1 MTDTSTYPLSPMQQG
16 MLFHQLLEPGSGA
29 DIEQMILRV
38 DEPIDAAAF
47 AIAWEHAARRH
58 EVLRTSFRLD
68 QSAVPL
74 QQVHPRAPMEL
85 TEVDQTAYLE
95 EQADARLGEWL
106 ARDRVRGFDLSQAP
120 LSRITIFRRRR
131 GRCVVVWTFHH
142 VILDGRSFP
151 IVLADV
157 VRAYD
162 ARRAGCEIELPPS
175 VPYRTF
181 IEWLDDYDREAAAEY
196 WRATMAGF
204 ATPTPIT
211 IAGVGGVEG
220 RTGFAE
226 VRTRMSA
233 ASTAALGRVADEVGV
248 TVNTLLQGAWARLL
262 SIYADQ
268 TDVVFGATRA
278 CRYGTVPEAETIA
291 GLFINTLPMRITIP
305 ESATVREW
313 LLGIRAQH
321 VAMRAVEHTPLV
333 EVQAHSAVGPGTRLF
348 DTILVFESYQLDPR
362 LRSEI
367 GTGDRIAYE
376 LLEQTN
382 YPLLLSVY
390 GGDELDLRLEFDRS
404 RFDDAMAERAL
415 HHVVNLLE
423 AMADDPDAPV
433 LDLHCLGSEERTLL
447 VHTWNPDATD
457 TAPINT
463 APINTPPINMVDR
476 WRDRVRRSPDAVA
489 LIGSDRS
496 LTYADADAESER
508 LAARLHGSG
517 AGPGAT
523 VGIILDRSVDA
534 ILAMLATLKSGAAY
548 LPLDRSYPS
557 ERLQHMLTDSGARV
571 LVTASSLRS
580 SIAPL
585 VEPLPGLAVVELD
598 DDTID
603 ADTIDGARP
612 GPAETITTDT
622 PAYIIY
628 TSGSTGTPKGVVVSH
643 GALVNHAD
651 GVTMAYDL
659 VPEDRVL
666 QFAALS
672 FDVAA
677 EEIFPTWM
685 AGGTVVVR
693 TEEVATDFD
702 ELHRVVVD
710 HEVTVLNLPAAYW
723 STWVDHLVADP
734 DIDLPASLRLVITG
748 SEKVSTRDHRRWT
761 DRVGRS
767 VRWLNAYGPTEA
779 TITASVH
786 DPAGSDPPPGAT
798 MPIGRP
804 IGNVTLH
811 VLDGRGRPTPLGVP
825 GELHIGGRGVAIG
838 YHERPDLTAE
848 RFVAD
853 PFTERPGARM
863 YRTGDLARWLPDGTV
878 EFLGRIDDQVK
889 VRGFRIELGEIEAM
903 LCSLDSVTDAAVVA
917 RPDPT
922 GESRLFAHVVAADP
936 DAAPAVEELRAG
948 LAERLPSYMIPAGY
962 AFLPALP
969 LTPSGKIDR
978 KALPDLAVD
987 ERPDEAHVAPRT
999 RLERDLAAAWSVV
1012 LGTDEPGVNDNF
1024 FASGGNSL
1032 TAIRLFSAIQGLT
1045 GRRLQ
1050 LAELF
1055 AAPTIA
1061 QLAATLGDESPHDA
1075 PAALP
1080 GWVFPVKSTGSKTP
1094 LFHLGGASVLV
1105 NLANHL
1111 SEDRPLYALLEQ
1123 DLEADH
1129 FHTSVA
1135 AIVPHCIEGLRAV
1148 QPRGPYLIAGLCFG
1162 GVVAL
1167 EMARRLR
1174 EEGDEVGFVLMI
1186 DSFAP
1191 GALTLRTGTTA
1202 AGEPTAAGD
1211 ASRPRR
1217 SYTVSRLWRKGTA
1230 RVWRACWPTLHE
1242 LSRRSGRPMPSWL
1255 RDVEEANTIASDAY
1269 EAQPYDGDVT
1279 LFIASDKIAQFAI
1292 APRNGWGE
1300 LVSGTLDVEEVVG
1313 GHLSVYAE
1321 PHVADLAA
1329 KLNARLDRLPY

>member
-58 EVLRTSFRLD
+58 EVLRTSFRWD

-233 ASTAALGRVADEVGV
+233 ASTAALGRVADQVGV

-969 LTPSGKIDR
+969 LTQRKDR
-978 KALPDLAVD
+978 SQGAS
-987 ERPDEAHVAPRT
+987 RPGRRRAPRRSPRRT
-999 RLERDLAAAWSVV
+999 PDPARAGPRRSLERRARHRRARRQRQLLRLRWQLPHGHPALLRDPGAHRSTAATRRAVRGAHHRAAGGDAGRRITARRAGRAAGMGVPGQVDRLED
-1012 LGTDEPGVNDNF
+1012 
-1024 FASGGNSL
+1024 
-1032 TAIRLFSAIQGLT
+1032 
-1045 GRRLQ
+1045 
-1050 LAELF
+1050 
-1055 AAPTIA
+1055 
-1061 QLAATLGDESPHDA
+1061 
-1075 PAALP
+1075 AALP
-1080 GWVFPVKSTGSKTP
+1080 PRWRQRARQPGQPPVRGPAAVRPARAGPRGRP
-1094 LFHLGGASVLV
+1094 LPHLGRRHRAALHRRPPGGPTP
-1105 NLANHL
+1105 
-1111 SEDRPLYALLEQ
+1111 RPLPDRRAVLRGRRRARDGSPTERGGRRGRVRAHDRQLRARCADAADGHDGGRGADRRRRRVTAPALL
-1123 DLEADH
+1123 H
-1129 FHTSVA
+1129 RVA
-1135 AIVPHCIEGLRAV
+1135 A
-1148 QPRGPYLIAGLCFG
+1148 
-1162 GVVAL
+1162 
-1167 EMARRLR
+1167 
-1174 EEGDEVGFVLMI
+1174 
-1186 DSFAP
+1186 
-1191 GALTLRTGTTA
+1191 
-1202 AGEPTAAGD
+1202 
-1211 ASRPRR
+1211 
-1217 SYTVSRLWRKGTA
+1217 
-1230 RVWRACWPTLHE
+1230 
-1242 LSRRSGRPMPSWL
+1242 
-1255 RDVEEANTIASDAY
+1255 
-1269 EAQPYDGDVT
+1269 
-1279 LFIASDKIAQFAI
+1279 
-1292 APRNGWGE
+1292 
-1300 LVSGTLDVEEVVG
+1300 
-1313 GHLSVYAE
+1313 
-1321 PHVADLAA
+1321 LA
-1329 KLNARLDRLPY
+1329 